1 MSSLLNDN
9 LQSPNFYSLSFDM
22 RAYSSTKNK
31 ISTALRLFGGHLG
44 GADVNRATFRV
55 GGTTYLPFFSD
66 EQNQAQY
73 ELYYDIHDS
82 EDQIY
87 YNQYVMPLRGKQ
99 KSNKLGNNV
108 LLVNLELRLPFLVY
122 YFPAIKYLGQI
133 NGVIFT
139 DFGVAWNNK
148 YPEFWD
154 VCSWES
160 SITTNDDCDINED
173 YTGWAMSYGFG
184 PRFIFLGM
192 PWQLD
197 YAWQYN
203 PHKGT
208 VSDRNW
214 YLTIGLDF

>member
-1 MSSLLNDN
+1 MDGRKYFHLFNGVSI
-9 LQSPNFYSLSFDM
+9 
-22 RAYSSTKNK
+22 AG
-31 ISTALRLFGGHLG
+31 RLFSGTNWGSDAQKFRLG
-44 GADVNRATFRV
+44 GVPCVFPNECYHGRFTDDGILA
-55 GGTTYLPFFSD
+55 
-66 EQNQAQY
+66 E
-73 ELYYDIHDS
+73 ELYFS
-82 EDQIY
+82 E
-87 YNQYVMPLRGKQ
+87 YVMPLRGKQ